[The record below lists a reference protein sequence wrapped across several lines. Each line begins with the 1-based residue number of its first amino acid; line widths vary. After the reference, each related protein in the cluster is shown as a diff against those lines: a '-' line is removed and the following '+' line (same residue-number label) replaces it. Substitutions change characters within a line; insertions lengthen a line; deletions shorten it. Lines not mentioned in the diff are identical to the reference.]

1 MIRRR
6 LAPLTPLALIA
17 LLSLVPGCAGTAAP
31 TIRVSDAAIV
41 GRSPAGVAVEFV
53 LEADNPNDAP
63 LPLRGVRYTLELE
76 DGRRFEVER
85 LAETTLSKLGTQ
97 RLAIPVAIPLAP
109 GTPPRVGYSLRGS
122 IEYLEPGAFNEILFD
137 AGVNVPTARFDDR
150 GTIQL
155 SEAGGN

>member
-1 MIRRR
+1 MTRRR
-6 LAPLTPLALIA
+6 LTPIALLAPLALLTA
-17 LLSLVPGCAGTAAP
+17 CAGTSAP
-31 TIRVSDAAIV
+31 TIRVADAAIV
-41 GRSPAGVAVEFV
+41 DRSPAGVAVEFV

-76 DGRRFEVER
+76 DGRRFEVRR

-97 RLAIPVAIPLAP
+97 RIAIPVAIPMDAT
-109 GTPPRVGYSLRGS
+109 TPPRLAYSLRGS
-122 IEYLEPGAFNEILFD
+122 VEYLEPGAFNEILFD
-137 AGVNVPTARFDDR
+137 AGVNVPTASFRDR